1 MQVKQGA
8 RVVTVDLLNKT
19 CDCRVF
25 QLTGIPCS
33 HAIAAIHDSRQQ
45 PIHFVSD
52 YFKRDRYLKS
62 YSQPLEAIKGEE
74 YWELKTTDPLL
85 PPDILKQLRGR
96 PKLSKLAY
104 TCIQLAFKKITN
116 KNCNNFKVA

>member
-1 MQVKQGA
+1 MQVKQGV

-52 YFKRDRYLKS
+52 YFKRDMYLES

-85 PPDILKQLRGR
+85 PPDIPKQLRNRQKNFDEGKNGR
-96 PKLSKLAY
+96 EA
-104 TCIQLAFKKITN
+104 T
-116 KNCNNFKVA
+116 